1 MGALRRLVAGLMIV
15 LSTSW
20 AASAEVI
27 DRILAVVDTQ
37 IITLSDVRAALRF
50 GLVPVDVSTDPTGAV
65 LQRLIDRRLMLIEV
79 DRYAPPEP
87 GEPAVNTSLAAV
99 ERRFKDALG
108 LEIALNQS
116 ALTREELRRHLR
128 DTLRIEAY
136 LQQRFST
143 AVQVS
148 DDEVLRYYREHPEDF
163 MRDGQVRP
171 FEEVRET
178 VRTRVIENQLAT
190 FVTQW
195 VEGLRKRGSVQLLY
209 LPAARGGKD

>member
-1 MGALRRLVAGLMIV
+1 MRAFGRLVVGLTILV
-15 LSTSW
+15 SASW
-20 AASAEVI
+20 PVRAEVI
-27 DRILAVVDTQ
+27 DRVLAVVDTQ

-50 GLVPVDVSTDPTGAV
+50 GLVPEDVTTDPTGAV

-87 GEPAVNTSLAAV
+87 SEAAVNASLAAV

-116 ALTREELRRHLR
+116 SLTREELRRQLR
-128 DTLRIEAY
+128 DTLRIESY

-143 AVQVS
+143 SVQVS
-148 DDEVLRYYREHPEDF
+148 DDEVARYYREHPEEF
-163 MRDGQVRP
+163 TREGQVRS
-171 FEEVRET
+171 FDEARET
-178 VRTRVIENQLAT
+178 ARARVIEHQRAT

-195 VEGLRKRGSVQLLY
+195 IEGLRKRGSVQLLY
-209 LPAARGGKD
+209 LPAAGVNK

>member
-1 MGALRRLVAGLMIV
+1 MAGLRRLLLGLAILV
-15 LSTSW
+15 SASW
-20 AASAEVI
+20 SARAEVI

-50 GLVPVDVSTDPTGAV
+50 GLVPEDVSTDPTGAI
-65 LQRLIDRRLMLIEV
+65 LQRLIDRRLMLVEV

-87 GEPAVNTSLAAV
+87 SEAAVNASVAAV

-128 DTLRIEAY
+128 DTLRIESY

-148 DDEVLRYYREHPEDF
+148 DDDAVRYYREHPEDF
-163 MRDGQVRP
+163 MRDGQLRP
-171 FEEVRET
+171 LEEVRDIA
-178 VRTRVIENQLAT
+178 RTRVIENQRAA
-190 FVTQW
+190 FVRQW
-195 VEGLRKRGSVQLLY
+195 IDGLRKRGSVQLLY
-209 LPAARGGKD
+209 LPTEVNK

>member
-1 MGALRRLVAGLMIV
+1 MRAFGRLVVGLTV
-15 LSTSW
+15 LVSASW
-20 AASAEVI
+20 PVRAEVI
-27 DRILAVVDTQ
+27 DRVLAVVDTQ

-50 GLVPVDVSTDPTGAV
+50 GLVPEDVTTDPTGAV

-87 GEPAVNTSLAAV
+87 SEAAVNASLAAV

-116 ALTREELRRHLR
+116 SLTREELRRQLR
-128 DTLRIEAY
+128 DTLRIESY

-143 AVQVS
+143 SVQVS
-148 DDEVLRYYREHPEDF
+148 DDEVARYYREHPEEF
-163 MRDGQVRP
+163 TREGQVRS
-171 FEEVRET
+171 FDEARET
-178 VRTRVIENQLAT
+178 ARARVIEHQRAT

-195 VEGLRKRGSVQLLY
+195 IEGLRKRGSVQLLY
-209 LPAARGGKD
+209 LPAAGVNK

>member
-1 MGALRRLVAGLMIV
+1 MAELRRLVVILTILV
-15 LSTSW
+15 
-20 AASAEVI
+20 SAPWSARAEII

-37 IITLSDVRAALRF
+37 IITLSNVRAALRF
-50 GLVPVDVSTDPTGAV
+50 GLVPEDVSTDPKGAV

-87 GEPAVNTSLAAV
+87 SESAVNARLEAV

-116 ALTREELRRHLR
+116 ALTREELRRQLR
-128 DTLRIEAY
+128 DTLRIESY
-136 LQQRFST
+136 IQQRFST
-143 AVQVS
+143 SVQVS
-148 DDEVLRYYREHPEDF
+148 DDEVARYYREHSEEF
-163 MRDGQVRP
+163 TRDGQVRS

-178 VRTRVIENQLAT
+178 ARTRVIESQRAT

-195 VEGLRKRGSVQLLY
+195 IEGLRKRGSVQLLY
-209 LPAARGGKD
+209 LPVAGVNK

>member
-1 MGALRRLVAGLMIV
+1 MAGLRGLLVALAILVGV
-15 LSTSW
+15 SWSTR
-20 AASAEVI
+20 AEII
-27 DRILAVVDTQ
+27 DRILAVVDAQ

-50 GLVPVDVSTDPTGAV
+50 GIVPEDVSTDPTGAV

-87 GEPAVNTSLAAV
+87 SEAAVNASLAAV

-116 ALTREELRRHLR
+116 ALTREELRRQLR
-128 DTLRIEAY
+128 DTLRIESY

-143 AVQVS
+143 SVQVS
-148 DDEVLRYYREHPEDF
+148 DDEVVRYYREHSEEF
-163 MRDGQVRP
+163 TRDGQLRP
-171 FEEVRET
+171 FEEVRDA
-178 VRTRVIENQLAT
+178 VRTRVIENQRAA

-195 VEGLRKRGSVQLLY
+195 IEGLRKRGSVQLLY
-209 LPAARGGKD
+209 LPGTVNK